1 MATWK
6 MDTAHSEVKF
16 KVRHL
21 VVSTVT
27 GNFDAFNGT
36 VESTKDDFSDAKISF
51 EADVASIDT
60 KNEQRNGHL
69 KSPDFFDATNHPKIT
84 FTSKSLSK
92 NGGDDYKLKGDLT
105 IRGITKPVQLDV
117 AYNGT
122 VRGFGG
128 SFDVAAFEI
137 TGKINRQDFG
147 LKWNALTET
156 GGVVVSDDVKLE
168 ILAEFVKS

>member
-1 MATWK
+1 

-27 GNFDAFNGT
+27 GNFDSFNGT
-36 VESTKDDFSDAKISF
+36 VESGKDDFSDAKISF

-69 KSPDFFDATNHPKIT
+69 KSPDFFDALSHPKIT
-84 FTSKSLSK
+84 FNSKSLSK
-92 NGGDDYKLKGDLT
+92 NGGDDFKLTGDLT

-122 VRGFGG
+122 VKGFGG

-137 TGKINRQDFG
+137 TGKINRQDYG
-147 LKWNALTET
+147 LTWANKVPT
-156 GGVVVSDDVKLE
+156 GEMVVSDDVE
-168 ILAEFVKS
+168 IVCKIEADKKA